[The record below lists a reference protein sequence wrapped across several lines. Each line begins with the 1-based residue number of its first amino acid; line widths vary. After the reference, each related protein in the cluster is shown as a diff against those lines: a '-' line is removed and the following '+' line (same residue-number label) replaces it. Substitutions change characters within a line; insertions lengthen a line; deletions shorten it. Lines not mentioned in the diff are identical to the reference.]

1 MGRKAFCEARGI
13 VPHRL
18 DYYRRRYGSGA
29 TAAPGQL
36 VPVELVESFASR
48 GSQLRVELANG
59 RRIAVEEGFDAML
72 LKRLV
77 AALDN

>member
-1 MGRKAFCEARGI
+1 
-13 VPHRL
+13 
-18 DYYRRRYGSGA
+18 
-29 TAAPGQL
+29 L

-72 LKRLV
+72 LRRLV
-77 AALDN
+77 AALEN